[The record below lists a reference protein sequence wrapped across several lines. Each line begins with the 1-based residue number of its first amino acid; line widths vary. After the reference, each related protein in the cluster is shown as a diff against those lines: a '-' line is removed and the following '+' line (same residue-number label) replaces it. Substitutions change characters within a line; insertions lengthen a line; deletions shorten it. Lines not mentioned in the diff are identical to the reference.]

1 MLLVCSFTG
10 AQVEA
15 SEDAAEKLLN
25 SGSFS
30 LPTDAEKQ
38 AETKPKTRIT
48 RKATK

>member
-15 SEDAAEKLLN
+15 SESTAEKLLK

-30 LPTDAEKQ
+30 LPAETKDD
-38 AETKPKTRIT
+38 ETKPKTRTT
-48 RKATK
+48 RKVSK